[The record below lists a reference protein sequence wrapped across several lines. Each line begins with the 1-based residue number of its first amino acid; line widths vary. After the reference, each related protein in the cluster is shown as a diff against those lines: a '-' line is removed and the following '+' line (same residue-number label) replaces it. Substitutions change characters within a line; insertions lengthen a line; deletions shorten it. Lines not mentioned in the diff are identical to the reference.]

1 MTVAPIEADH
11 ARHNAR
17 RSATGGGHVP
27 FEKIT
32 AVTITYYHDA
42 LIVLVDRSTRRE
54 RRRIDVGPAQATPA
68 LHLTEASDSRLPH
81 KRRRLSNQP
90 HSESSWIPSL
100 TQVFLD
106 LASFDQGARTVETQ
120 RFRIIVK
127 LPVSLG
133 SYTVTTLE
141 RVTMDPNRRQVTLA
155 KSAAAISTR
164 GVSPVCV
171 ALQHDQMLMP
181 TILTVPHRGGGAGGA
196 AT

>member
-1 MTVAPIEADH
+1 MRTVRNRWRPCSV
-11 ARHNAR
+11 R
-17 RSATGGGHVP
+17 
-27 FEKIT
+27 KIT
-32 AVTITYYHDA
+32 SVTITYYHDA
-42 LIVLVDRSTRRE
+42 LIVPVIATPVVK

-155 KSAAAISTR
+155 KS
-164 GVSPVCV
+164 
-171 ALQHDQMLMP
+171 
-181 TILTVPHRGGGAGGA
+181 
-196 AT
+196 